1 MDVSQNTK
9 MPIVT
14 SSPAFVVRVLSDLST
29 VIMEREQ
36 TVLELQA
43 LLRASEEKN
52 QRLVGH
58 AASQGVRIIELQLE
72 LQVSAE
78 HNTELWAGMDLAL
91 EQTLALSEEL
101 EDARIDL
108 ELSEEQIAALLVEL
122 KRSKA
127 MVARLIEGA
136 VLGAVPRL
144 ERVLAC
150 CRGADAAEP
159 ARSELHAQMASGVVL
174 ELSSV
179 VSSGRTLSAFL
190 CSVRAVALELASVA
204 GCVSAARSELRAQ
217 MASAV
222 ALELA
227 SVAGCVSAARS
238 ELRAEMA
245 SSIVLELGSVM
256 ASGRV
261 LSVFLCSV
269 RRVLLELAS
278 VAGCVGAAGSELD
291 AQMAEARA
299 HRAASKR
306 AGSRL
311 AREARKREAE
321 AKEAA
326 EKRARE
332 DVRERKRA
340 DDQAALQRADEA
352 RLARKARGRPAL
364 YVPEETSP
372 LRSVSLVSL
381 REEAVRMFVQVLADR
396 ITPMQCSSRY
406 SFTGAVSGDDLYDLV
421 RLYRMDVLGPH
432 GDIQLERLGSGAGA
446 RYRLVF
452 AFDDLPSPVRYATRR
467 ATLET
472 MVTWLDQRSLRES
485 CQEMFAFP
493 RVREC
498 EVGDVVAAYRS
509 TIQTQ
514 FDAIKADPIFRE
526 GKLGLH
532 GTGTI
537 DGFGLEGLAVDT
549 RSDAGYCATM
559 RMSAAQLIL
568 WYHMGKMRHLSERC

>member
-1 MDVSQNTK
+1 
-9 MPIVT
+9 
-14 SSPAFVVRVLSDLST
+14 
-29 VIMEREQ
+29 MEREQ

-108 ELSEEQIAALLVEL
+108 ELSEEQIAALRVEL

-159 ARSELHAQMASGVVL
+159 ARSELG
-174 ELSSV
+174 SV
-179 VSSGRTLSAFL
+179 VSSGRTLSVFL

-204 GCVSAARSELRAQ
+204 GCVSAARSELRAE

-222 ALELA
+222 
-227 SVAGCVSAARS
+227 
-238 ELRAEMA
+238 
-245 SSIVLELGSVM
+245 VLELGSVM

-306 AGSRL
+306 AGARL

-340 DDQAALQRADEA
+340 DDQAARQRADAE

-364 YVPEETSP
+364 YVPEETRP

-549 RSDAGYCATM
+549 RNDDGYCATM
-559 RMSAAQLIL
+559 RMSAAQLVL
-568 WYHMGKMRHLSERC
+568 WYHMGKIKHLSERC

>member
-1 MDVSQNTK
+1 LDVSQNTK

-29 VIMEREQ
+29 VIMEREL

-52 QRLVGH
+52 QQLVGH
-58 AASQGVRIIELQLE
+58 AASQGVRIIELQLELQSASEETAGLRSE

-108 ELSEEQIAALLVEL
+108 ELSEEQIAGLRVEL

-150 CRGADAAEP
+150 CRGAEP
-159 ARSELHAQMASGVVL
+159 ARSELRAARSELHAQMASSVVL

-204 GCVSAARSELRAQ
+204 G
-217 MASAV
+217 
-222 ALELA
+222 
-227 SVAGCVSAARS
+227 GVSAARS

-245 SSIVLELGSVM
+245 SGVAVELGSVM

-269 RRVLLELAS
+269 RAVALELAS

-291 AQMAEARA
+291 ALLAEARA
-299 HRAASKR
+299 HKAASKR
-306 AGSRL
+306 IRARL

-326 EKRARE
+326 EKRARD
-332 DVRERKRA
+332 DVRERRRA

-364 YVPEETSP
+364 YVPTSTMSP
-372 LRSVSLVSL
+372 DSNGKTDTTFLSS

-498 EVGDVVAAYRS
+498 EASDRVAAYRS

-526 GKLGLH
+526 GKLSLH

-549 RSDAGYCATM
+549 RNDDGYFAIM
-559 RMSAAQLIL
+559 RLSAAQLVL
-568 WYHMGKMRHLSERC
+568 WYHMGKIKHLSERC

>member
-1 MDVSQNTK
+1 
-9 MPIVT
+9 
-14 SSPAFVVRVLSDLST
+14 
-29 VIMEREQ
+29 
-36 TVLELQA
+36 
-43 LLRASEEKN
+43 
-52 QRLVGH
+52 
-58 AASQGVRIIELQLE
+58 
-72 LQVSAE
+72 
-78 HNTELWAGMDLAL
+78 
-91 EQTLALSEEL
+91 
-101 EDARIDL
+101 
-108 ELSEEQIAALLVEL
+108 
-122 KRSKA
+122 
-127 MVARLIEGA
+127 
-136 VLGAVPRL
+136 
-144 ERVLAC
+144 
-150 CRGADAAEP
+150 
-159 ARSELHAQMASGVVL
+159 MASGVVL
-174 ELSSV
+174 ELGSV
-179 VSSGRTLSAFL
+179 VSSGRTLSVFL

-222 ALELA
+222 VLELGSVVSSGRTLSVFLCSVRPVALELA
-227 SVAGCVSAARS
+227 SVAGCVGAARS

-306 AGSRL
+306 AGARL

-340 DDQAALQRADEA
+340 DDQAARQRADAE

-364 YVPEETSP
+364 YVPEETRP

-549 RSDAGYCATM
+549 RNDDGYCATM
-559 RMSAAQLIL
+559 RMSAAQLVL
-568 WYHMGKMRHLSERC
+568 WYHMGKIKHLSERC